1 MPAKWKSSRRRTAQ
15 RRSHGN
21 EGQSCD
27 EMRDRYLS
35 VLEVCRD
42 FVS

>member
-1 MPAKWKSSRRRTAQ
+1 MPAKWRRGDPTALK
-15 RRSHGN
+15 
-21 EGQSCD
+21 GQSCD